1 MPSLKWCLSPPFL
14 FLMTSTVT
22 DGLVIGRSFLSN
34 TQNSD
39 LIPAKAVYTHPG
51 FAQFPSTDDLSLLQ
65 LEKPVQIGEFV
76 SLICLPGKD
85 DEINLLS
92 KCMTAGWGI
101 TEPYRRFWRTAAVRP
116 QRTVPTH
123 RYCELGQQELPAHC
137 THGLCQNFCLQGLD
151 RICHWRRSVITETVA
166 WWDCV
171 HKWER
176 KSPTV
181 YPRNKSLLSA

>member
-65 LEKPVQIGEFV
+65 LEKPVQIGQ
-76 SLICLPGKD
+76 CG
-85 DEINLLS
+85 
-92 KCMTAGWGI
+92 
-101 TEPYRRFWRTAAVRP
+101 
-116 QRTVPTH
+116 
-123 RYCELGQQELPAHC
+123 
-137 THGLCQNFCLQGLD
+137 
-151 RICHWRRSVITETVA
+151 
-166 WWDCV
+166 
-171 HKWER
+171 
-176 KSPTV
+176 
-181 YPRNKSLLSA
+181 